1 MSPQDFDLSVSHL
14 ARSSCHSKMVL
25 QQFSCSAILP
35 HHSQHLVCICSNISQ
50 NVEGLRSIPIS
61 LHIQTAISHQ
71 CRNSLSMSP
80 FQFFNSLKTVSH
92 MVRSVYVLVAYLQFR
107 HQWFDT
113 FQCVENDREW
123 QNVFK
128 WSRCH
133 KNLGVALASLS
144 QVHFLLCLFFKLSKN
159 VSYNCCSHIESMSF
173 NPSRFWQTND
183 LFTYSF

>member
-35 HHSQHLVCICSNISQ
+35 HYSQHLVCICSNISQ

-80 FQFFNSLKTVSH
+80 FQFFNSLKTLSVIWYAVYMSWLRICSF
-92 MVRSVYVLVAYLQFR
+92 VTNGLIRSSALK
-107 HQWFDT
+107 T
-113 FQCVENDREW
+113 TENDKMCSNDR
-123 QNVFK
+123 
-128 WSRCH
+128 
-133 KNLGVALASLS
+133 VAIKTL
-144 QVHFLLCLFFKLSKN
+144 VLL
-159 VSYNCCSHIESMSF
+159 
-173 NPSRFWQTND
+173 
-183 LFTYSF
+183 

>member
-71 CRNSLSMSP
+71 CRNSLSMSS
-80 FQFFNSLKTVSH
+80 FQFFNSLKTLSVIWYAVYMSWLH
-92 MVRSVYVLVAYLQFR
+92 ICSFVTNGLIRSSALK
-107 HQWFDT
+107 T
-113 FQCVENDREW
+113 TENDKMCSNDR
-123 QNVFK
+123 
-128 WSRCH
+128 
-133 KNLGVALASLS
+133 VAVKTL
-144 QVHFLLCLFFKLSKN
+144 VLL
-159 VSYNCCSHIESMSF
+159 
-173 NPSRFWQTND
+173 
-183 LFTYSF
+183 